1 MSHSKNEGISNLQ
14 SDGIAWD
21 WAVSHSKNEGI
32 SNARCGRSTRQ
43 YAVSHSKN
51 EGRAQNSNRRINKN
65 IINESGRT
73 AGILQSYE
81 KYRDM
86 HVLTDVF
93 RIWSSRV
100 CAI

>member
-1 MSHSKNEGISNLQ
+1 MSYHFC
-14 SDGIAWD
+14 
-21 WAVSHSKNEGI
+21 AVSHSKKEGI
-32 SNARCGRSTRQ
+32 SNTPHDRSIHFL
-43 YAVSHSKN
+43 AVSHSKK